1 MNNIETSFHNH
12 RRPAATRARGYFLS
26 ALAVLSLVACGG
38 VRPASVNAS
47 DVQPAPAATAAAPQQ
62 QNSYAPVVS
71 RVAPAVVTVRSERRG
86 RAAQQFPFM
95 DDPRFRDFFGDRLP
109 RGEQQEPPQR
119 RERGMGS
126 GVVVRAD
133 GYILTNHHV
142 VDGAEE
148 ITVELNDRRSFTAKL
163 VGSDPPSDLAVL
175 KVEASAL
182 PVLAL
187 GDSDRVEVG
196 DVVLAVGNPLG
207 IGQTVTSGIVSAK
220 SRATG
225 LSDGSFEDFIQTD
238 AAINRGNSG
247 GALVNTSGELIGINS
262 QILSPSGGNIGIGF
276 SIPSNMAKNVMEQ
289 IIQTGKVR
297 RGLLG
302 VTIQAV
308 TPDIAASLG
317 LSTARGALVSGVTPG
332 GPAERAGVRRGDVIT
347 ALNGQ
352 PVNDS
357 NALRNRVAATQ
368 PGAEVTFTVLRD
380 NREQQLRATLGEL
393 PVQTSS
399 ANDTEEGGA
408 RPGATAEGSRLG
420 VGVEPL
426 TPEAAT
432 RLKLPRDTQGL
443 LVGTVDPAG
452 PAAEAGV
459 RRNDVIQEVNRQPVR
474 TVEELRA
481 ALDRTGNRPAL
492 LLVTNEGGSGYV
504 TVRLRR

>member
-1 MNNIETSFHNH
+1 MNNFKTSFQN
-12 RRPAATRARGYFLS
+12 RRGHSAPRVRGYFLS

-47 DVQPAPAATAAAPQQ
+47 DAQPSAAATATAAQQ

-71 RVAPAVVTVRSERRG
+71 RVAPAVVTVRSERRA

-109 RGEQQEPPQR
+109 RGEQEAPPQR
-119 RERGMGS
+119 RERGVGS

-148 ITVELNDRRSFTAKL
+148 ITVELNDRRAFTAKL

-289 IIQTGKVR
+289 IIRTGKVR

-317 LSTARGALVSGVTPG
+317 LGAARGALVSGVTPG
-332 GPAERAGVRRGDVIT
+332 GPADRAGVRRGDVIT
-347 ALNGQ
+347 ALDGQ

-368 PGAEVTFTVLRD
+368 PGAEITFTVLRD

-420 VGVEPL
+420 IGVEPL
-426 TPEAAT
+426 TPEAVA

-443 LVGTVDPAG
+443 LVGSVDPDG

-492 LLVTNEGGSGYV
+492 LLVTNERGSGYV